1 MHLSAIFLF
10 VLSCIGAT
18 YGYSSLRR
26 QIPNGYKVP
35 HPCRPGTTWD
45 AVGHMAPEYDP
56 TKNAFGKD
64 VREVLKDRQLEWA
77 KVCNKD
83 SDGDGLTNGQE
94 LGDPS
99 CMWKVSDG
107 LQGLADPMGHPGLG
121 RRRPHKRTGARRPQ
135 LYVESQRWIAGAG
148 GPYGASRHL

>member
-10 VLSCIGAT
+10 VLSCTGAI
-18 YGYSSLRR
+18 YGYSKLRR

-35 HPCRPGTTWD
+35 HPCTPGTTWH

-64 VREVLKDRQLEWA
+64 VHEVLEDSQLEWA
-77 KVCNKD
+77 KVCSQD

-107 LQGLADPMGHPGLG
+107 LQGLADPTGHPGICEPG
-121 RRRPHKRTGARRPQ
+121 RKQCTSGITFNECPNPFASGSSEPSISVPQ
-135 LYVESQRWIAGAG
+135 W
-148 GPYGASRHL
+148 P